1 MNLLCIRQLL
11 GSAAALLLLA
21 AVVAEPLQAQQ
32 GTVAGQVTD
41 KSNQQPVA
49 GASVLII
56 GTSLQART
64 SREGRYTITKVPA
77 GRYNM
82 QVRLIGYATATQPL
96 TVAGGETAT
105 VDFAM
110 TAAAVPLDAVTISA
124 TGVEQ
129 LKRELGNTV
138 GSIADVAN
146 LVQNAA
152 PSNASD
158 LLNSRIPG
166 VEVMQS
172 GGTTGTGSRIRIRGA
187 TSLSLR
193 NEPIIVV
200 DGVRIDA
207 TPQAGN
213 LENFTG
219 GQAASRLN
227 DLNPDDIESIEVV
240 KGPSAAA
247 LYGTDAAN
255 GVIQIRTKQ
264 GRPGPTKWT
273 ASLGGGTLN
282 DRGDWPANYFSRRA
296 NGTSCRLSSQAQ
308 TNPATGLPICT
319 IVAVD
324 SFNPLVQ
331 NTPFRQ
337 GVRQQYDL
345 SASGGNEATTFFV
358 SGGFERERGIFQ
370 SNDLHKTTL
379 RANMRNQVSRL
390 MDITVGAGYVS
401 SVLALPQND
410 NNDQGIVASGLLGY
424 PFDTAAPAVGVPDAN
439 GGYRFLTPAQAF
451 QIGVSQRI
459 ERFTGNL
466 NINFRPAS
474 FLTMIGTAGYDVT
487 NQGDNQ
493 LTPPGVI
500 PLDQNRLD
508 GNANANRAQSFA
520 YTATFATKASFR
532 LSPVIN
538 SNTTVG
544 LQYFKSVFQQV
555 QASGRK
561 VVAGTSGL
569 GGIVVPAVGDTT
581 APFVTLGGYV
591 EEQVG
596 VRDRLYFTAAVRADK
611 NSSFGT
617 NFSNILYPKLSGSW
631 VISEEPF
638 FPRMGWLSSLRL
650 RAAWGKSG
658 RAPGTLDALHF
669 FRPVAVAANGTD
681 VPGITIGGAGNA
693 NLKPEQTREF
703 ETGFDADFIQQRFHL
718 EATYYNKDSR
728 DGLIAVQLAPSI
740 GESFTRFDNLGEV
753 SNKGY
758 ELLLTAQVLN
768 RPNLQWN
775 VTASAWGNKNRVLKT
790 DSIGTPIIFGLGG
803 ATQRHQVGYPAGG
816 YWGTPYTF
824 ADTSGDGLI
833 KPQEI
838 TFGSADTFQG
848 SSVPTH
854 GASLSTEVN
863 FLKHFRVFSQF
874 DGRWGNK
881 LDNSTEAFRCLFGI
895 CRGARAPGSS
905 LADQAAAITA
915 PSVETGFFQDGG
927 FIKLREVSLTYFA
940 PPEWASKF
948 GASSLS
954 FTATGRNLV
963 TWTNYRGP
971 DPEVNDIGQFNF
983 SVADFLTQ
991 PPVRQF
997 LARVNVTF

>member
-1 MNLLCIRQLL
+1 MNVRPIRQLP
-11 GSAAALLLLA
+11 GIATAALLFA
-21 AVVAEPLQAQQ
+21 AFAAGPVQAQQ

-41 KSNQQPVA
+41 KTNQEAVA
-49 GASVLII
+49 GAQVLIV
-56 GTSLQART
+56 GTSLQ
-64 SREGRYTITKVPA
+64 GRSGRDGQYTITRVPPGQYSVQA
-77 GRYNM
+77 
-82 QVRLIGYATATQPL
+82 RLIGYATATRSVSV
-96 TVAGGETAT
+96 VAGETAT
-105 VDFAM
+105 ADFAL
-110 TAAAVPLDAVTISA
+110 TAAAVSLDAVVISA
-124 TGVEQ
+124 TGAEQ
-129 LKRELGNTV
+129 LKREIGNTV
-138 GSIADVAN
+138 GTIDAAKITQD
-146 LVQNAA
+146 AA
-152 PSNASD
+152 PSTTSD

-193 NEPIIVV
+193 NEPIIIV
-200 DGVRIDA
+200 DGVRIDNA
-207 TPQAGN
+207 PQAGN

-219 GQAASRLN
+219 GQAPSRLN
-227 DLNPDDIESIEVV
+227 DLNPDDIESVEVV

-255 GVIQIRTKQ
+255 GVIQIRTKR

-273 ASLGGGTLN
+273 ASAGGGTLN
-282 DRGDWPANYFSRRA
+282 DRGDWPANFFSRQA
-296 NGTSCRLSSQAQ
+296 NGTSCRLSSQAR
-308 TNPATGLPICT
+308 GICT
-319 IVAVD
+319 IVGVD

-345 SASGGNEATTFFV
+345 SASGGNEVTTFFL
-358 SGGFERERGIFQ
+358 SGGFERERGVFQ
-370 SNDLHKTTL
+370 SNDLRKTTL
-379 RANMRNQVSRL
+379 RANVHNQVSRL
-390 MDITVGAGYVS
+390 MDISAGVGYVS

-410 NNDQGIVASGLLGY
+410 NNDQGIVASGLLGF
-424 PFDTAAPAVGVPDAN
+424 PFDTVAPLAGVTDPN
-439 GGYRFLTPAQAF
+439 GGYRFLTPQQAF
-451 QIGVSQRI
+451 LISVAQRV

-500 PLDQNRLD
+500 PLDQNRFD
-508 GNANANRAQSFA
+508 GNANANRAQTFA
-520 YTATFATKASFR
+520 YTASFATTASFR
-532 LSPVIN
+532 LSSVVN

-544 LQYFKSVFQQV
+544 VQYFKNVFQQV
-555 QASGRK
+555 QAAGRK

-569 GGIVVPAVGDTT
+569 GGVVVPSVGDTT

-591 EEQVG
+591 EERVG
-596 VRDRLYFTAAVRADK
+596 IRDRLYITGAVRADK

-617 NFSNILYPKLSGSW
+617 SFSNILYPKLSGSW

-638 FPRMGWLSSLRL
+638 FPRMSWLGSLRL

-681 VPGITIGGAGNA
+681 VPGVTIGGSGKPS
-693 NLKPEQTREF
+693 LKPEQTREF
-703 ETGFDADFIQQRFHL
+703 ETGFDADLIEQRLHF
-718 EATYYNKDSR
+718 EATYYNKDSK

-758 ELLLTAQVLN
+758 ELLLTAQVMN

-790 DSIGTPIIFGLGG
+790 DSIGSPIIFGLGG

-833 KPQEI
+833 KPAEI
-838 TFGSADTFQG
+838 AFGDSDTFQG

-863 FLKHFRVFSQF
+863 FLRHFRLFGQF

-881 LDNSTEAFRCLFGI
+881 LDNSTEAFRCIFGI
-895 CRGARAPGSS
+895 CAGARVPGSS
-905 LADQAAAITA
+905 LADQAAALTA
-915 PSVETGFFQDGG
+915 PAVETGFFQDGG

-940 PPEWASKF
+940 PAEWASKF

-954 FTATGRNLV
+954 ITATGRNLV

-997 LARVNVTF
+997 MARVNVTF

>member
-1 MNLLCIRQLL
+1 MNVFRIRPLL
-11 GSAAALLLLA
+11 GIAAVILLVA
-21 AVVAEPLQAQQ
+21 GVVAEPVQAQQ
-32 GTVAGQVTD
+32 GTVAGQITD
-41 KSNQQPVA
+41 KSNQQPVP
-49 GASVLII
+49 GAAVII
-56 GTSLQART
+56 SGTSLQGRT

-77 GRYNM
+77 GRYNV
-82 QVRLIGYATATQPL
+82 QVRLIGYATTTQPV
-96 TVAGGETAT
+96 TVAAGETAT
-105 VDFAM
+105 LDFALP
-110 TAAAVPLDAVTISA
+110 AAAVPLDAVVISA

-138 GSIADVAN
+138 GTIDAAKITQD
-146 LVQNAA
+146 AA
-152 PSNASD
+152 PSNAAD

-172 GGTTGTGSRIRIRGA
+172 GGTTGSGSRLRIRGA

-213 LENFTG
+213 LDNFTG
-219 GQAASRLN
+219 GQAPSRLN

-273 ASLGGGTLN
+273 ASVGGGTLN

-296 NGTSCRLSSQAQ
+296 SGTSCRLSSQAQ
-308 TNPATGLPICT
+308 GICT

-337 GVRQQYDL
+337 GVRQQYDV

-379 RANMRNQVSRL
+379 RANVRNQVSRL
-390 MDITVGAGYVS
+390 MDISVGAGYVS
-401 SVLALPQND
+401 SSLDLPQND
-410 NNDQGIVASGLLGY
+410 NNDQGIVASGLLGF
-424 PFDTAAPAVGVPDAN
+424 PFDTVAPLAGVTDPN

-451 QIGVSQRI
+451 QIGVTQRI

-466 NINFRPAS
+466 TINFRPVS
-474 FLTMIGTAGYDVT
+474 FLTLIGTAGTDVT

-508 GNANANRAQSFA
+508 GNANANRGQSFA

-555 QASGRK
+555 RASGRK
-561 VVAGTSGL
+561 VVAGTSGV
-569 GGIVVPAVGDTT
+569 GGVVVPTVGDTT
-581 APFVTLGGYV
+581 APFVTLGGYI

-596 VRDRLYFTAAVRADK
+596 VRDRLFFTAAVRADK

-658 RAPGTLDALHF
+658 RAPGTLDAVHF
-669 FRPVAVAANGTD
+669 FNPVAVAANGTD

-718 EATYYNKDSR
+718 EATYYDKDSK

-758 ELLLTAQVLN
+758 ELLLTAQLLN
-768 RPNLQWN
+768 RPDLQVD

-803 ATQRHQVGYPAGG
+803 STQRHQVGYPAGG

-863 FLKHFRVFSQF
+863 FLKHFRVFGQF

-881 LDNSTEAFRCLFGI
+881 LDNSTESFRCIFGI
-895 CRGARAPGSS
+895 CRAARVPGSS

-940 PPEWASKF
+940 PAEWASKF

-983 SVADFLTQ
+983 TVADFLTQ

>member
-1 MNLLCIRQLL
+1 MNAFRIRQLL
-11 GSAAALLLLA
+11 GSATAILLLA
-21 AVVAEPLQAQQ
+21 VVVAEPVQAQQ

-41 KSNQQPVA
+41 KSNQQPVP
-49 GASVLII
+49 GASVLIV
-56 GTSLQART
+56 GTSLQGRT
-64 SREGRYTITKVPA
+64 SREGRYTVTNLPP
-77 GRYNM
+77 GRYNV
-82 QVRLIGYATATQPL
+82 QVRLIGYATATQPV
-96 TVAGGETAT
+96 TVASGQTAT
-105 VDFAM
+105 VDFIL
-110 TAAAVPLDAVTISA
+110 TPAAVPLDAVIVSA
-124 TGVEQ
+124 TGAEQ

-138 GSIADVAN
+138 GTIDAAKITQD
-146 LVQNAA
+146 AA

-200 DGVRIDA
+200 DGVRVDN
-207 TPQAGN
+207 TPQSGN

-219 GQAASRLN
+219 GQAPSRLN
-227 DLNPDDIESIEVV
+227 DLNPDDVESVEVI

-273 ASLGGGTLN
+273 ASAGGGTLN
-282 DRGDWPANYFSRRA
+282 DRGDWPANYFSRQA
-296 NGTSCRLSSQAQ
+296 SGASCRLSSQAR
-308 TNPATGLPICT
+308 GICT
-319 IVAVD
+319 IVGVD

-331 NTPFRQ
+331 NSPFRQ
-337 GVRQQYDL
+337 GVRQQYDV
-345 SASGGNEATTFFV
+345 SAAGGNEITTFFV
-358 SGGFERERGIFQ
+358 SGGFERERGVFQ
-370 SNDLHKTTL
+370 SNDLRKTSL
-379 RANMRNQVSRL
+379 RANLRNQVSRL
-390 MDITVGAGYVS
+390 MDISAGVGYVS

-410 NNDQGIVASGLLGY
+410 NNDQGIVASGLLGF
-424 PFDTAAPAVGVPDAN
+424 PFDTAAPNVGVPDAN
-439 GGYRFLTPAQAF
+439 GGYRFLTPQQAY
-451 QIGVSQRI
+451 QIAVTQRI

-508 GNANANRAQSFA
+508 GNANANRAQTFS
-520 YTATFATKASFR
+520 YTASFATKASFR
-532 LSPVIN
+532 LSPVVN

-544 LQYFKSVFQQV
+544 VQFFKSVFQQV

-569 GGIVVPAVGDTT
+569 GGVVVPSVGDTT

-596 VRDRLYFTAAVRADK
+596 LRDRLYVTAAVRADK

-638 FPRMGWLSSLRL
+638 FPRMSWLSSLRV

-681 VPGITIGGAGNA
+681 VPAITIGGAGNA
-693 NLKPEQTREF
+693 NLKPEQTQEF
-703 ETGFDADFIQQRFHL
+703 ETGFDADVINQRIHF
-718 EATYYNKDSR
+718 EATYYNKDSK

-758 ELLLTAQVLN
+758 ELLLTAQVVN
-768 RPNLQWN
+768 RPDVQWS

-833 KPQEI
+833 KPAEI

-863 FLKHFRVFSQF
+863 FLKHFRVFGQF

-881 LDNSTEAFRCLFGI
+881 LDNSTESFRCIFGI
-895 CRGARAPGSS
+895 CAGARVPGSS
-905 LADQAAAITA
+905 LADQAAALTA

-940 PPEWASKF
+940 PATWASRF

-954 FTATGRNLV
+954 ITATGRNLV

-997 LARVNVTF
+997 MARVNVTF

>member
-1 MNLLCIRQLL
+1 MNLLRIRQLPGIATAIL
-11 GSAAALLLLA
+11 LFAAGA
-21 AVVAEPLQAQQ
+21 AGPVQAQQ

-49 GASVLII
+49 GASVLIV

-64 SREGRYTITKVPA
+64 GRDGHYTITKVPA
-77 GRYNM
+77 GQYQV
-82 QVRLIGYATATQPL
+82 QVRLIGYATTTSPV
-96 TVAGGETAT
+96 TVAGGEAAT
-105 VDFAM
+105 VDFAL
-110 TAAAVPLDAVTISA
+110 APAAVPLDVVVVSA

-138 GSIADVAN
+138 GTVDAAKITQEAAPT
-146 LVQNAA
+146 NAA
-152 PSNASD
+152 D

-172 GGTTGTGSRIRIRGA
+172 GGTTGSGSRIRIRGA

-193 NEPIIVV
+193 NEPIIIV
-200 DGVRIDA
+200 DGVRVDNS
-207 TPQAGN
+207 PQAGS

-219 GQAASRLN
+219 GQAPSRLN
-227 DLNPDDIESIEVV
+227 DLNTEDIESVEVV

-255 GVIQIRTKQ
+255 GVIQIRTKR

-273 ASLGGGTLN
+273 ASAEGGTLD

-296 NGTSCRLSSQAQ
+296 NGTSCRLSSQAR
-308 TNPATGLPICT
+308 GICT
-319 IVAVD
+319 IVGVD

-331 NTPFRQ
+331 NTPFRE

-345 SASGGNEATTFFV
+345 TASGGNEVTTFFV
-358 SGGFERERGIFQ
+358 SGGFQRERGVFQ
-370 SNDLHKTTL
+370 SNDLKQTSL
-379 RANMRNQVSRL
+379 RVNVTNQVSRL
-390 MDITVGAGYVS
+390 MDISAGAGYVS
-401 SVLALPQND
+401 SELFLPQND
-410 NNDQGIVASGLLGY
+410 NNDQGIVASGLLGF
-424 PFDTAAPAVGVPDAN
+424 PFDTAAPLAGVTDPN
-439 GGYRFLTPAQAF
+439 GGYRFLTPAQAY
-451 QIGVSQRI
+451 QIQVKQRV

-466 NINFRPAS
+466 NMNFRPAS
-474 FLTMIGTAGYDVT
+474 FLTMLGTVGYDVT

-493 LTPPGVI
+493 LTPPNVI

-508 GNANANRAQSFA
+508 GNANANRAQNFA
-520 YTATFATKASFR
+520 YTASFATKASFR
-532 LSPVIN
+532 LSSVVN

-544 LQYFKSVFQQV
+544 VQYFKNVFQQV

-569 GGIVVPAVGDTT
+569 GGVVVPSVGDTT

-591 EEQVG
+591 EEQVSL
-596 VRDRLYFTAAVRADK
+596 RDRVYLTGAVRADK

-617 NFSNILYPKLSGSW
+617 QFSNILYPKLSGSW

-638 FPRMGWLSSLRL
+638 FPHPSWLGSLRL

-669 FRPVAVAANGTD
+669 FRPVAVALNQTD
-681 VPGITIGGAGNA
+681 VPAITIGGAGNQK
-693 NLKPEQTREF
+693 LKPEQTREF
-703 ETGFDADFIQQRFHL
+703 ETGFDIDLIEQRVHF
-718 EATYYNKDSR
+718 EATYYNKDSK

-758 ELLLTAQVLN
+758 ELLLTTQLIN
-768 RPNLQWN
+768 RPDVQWN
-775 VTASAWGNKNRVLKT
+775 VTASAWGNRNRVLKT

-824 ADTSGDGLI
+824 QDLNGDGLI
-833 KPQEI
+833 NPLTEI
-838 TFGSADTFQG
+838 TFGTQDVFQG

-863 FLKHFRVFSQF
+863 FLNHFRLFGQF

-881 LDNSTEAFRCLFGI
+881 LDNSTEAFRCIFGI
-895 CRGARAPGSS
+895 CAGARVPGSS
-905 LADQAAAITA
+905 LADQAAALTA

-940 PPEWASKF
+940 PAQWASRF

-954 FTATGRNLV
+954 FTVTGRNLA

-991 PPVRQF
+991 PPVRRF
-997 LARVNVTF
+997 VARVNVTF